1 MVRKQRQP
9 CLNIRVRLLSDILQM
24 DKLNAPIGIFDS
36 GVGGISILREIHALM
51 PHENIIYIADSANAP
66 YGDKSS
72 DFIKSRSLELASFL
86 LTQNSKA
93 IVVACNTATTEAIT
107 ALRQQLASPIIGVE
121 PAIKPAAEQSKN
133 KTIGVLAT
141 RRTLRSKRFTQLIQ
155 EHAQEATVISQP
167 CPGLMEVVESCE
179 HHDTE
184 DIQLLREYTQPLLD
198 QGIDTLVLGCTHY
211 PFLLSQLREI
221 TGTDIQILETGKP
234 VALQLQRIL
243 KQQVIHSRKKTIGK
257 ITFYSSQN
265 DTHSKQTIQK
275 LWHKQANIQA
285 LPSTS
290 TSP

>member
-1 MVRKQRQP
+1 
-9 CLNIRVRLLSDILQM
+9 M

-72 DFIKSRSLELASFL
+72 DFIKNRSLELASFL
-86 LTQNSKA
+86 LTQNSQA

-107 ALRQQLASPIIGVE
+107 ALRQQLAIPIIGVE
-121 PAIKPAAEQSKN
+121 PAIKPAAAQSKN
-133 KTIGVLAT
+133 KMIGVLAT

-179 HHDTE
+179 HHDAE

-198 QGIDTLVLGCTHY
+198 QGVDTLVLGCTHY

-243 KQQVIHSRKKTIGK
+243 KQQEIHSRKKTIGK

-265 DTHSKQTIQK
+265 DAHSKQTIQK